1 MYGISAREIAAK
13 CGLSLLF
20 TLRTRFPQE
29 VLDMARFRRS
39 FIGIL
44 LCLSASLG
52 YFKTIGKDVSPMRG
66 ACFVEL

>member
-1 MYGISAREIAAK
+1 MYGISATEIATK

-20 TLRTRFPQE
+20 TLRIRFPQE

-39 FIGIL
+39 CIWIL

-52 YFKTIGKDVSPMRG
+52 YFKTMGKDVSPTWA